1 MAPRPYDWSP
11 LGLGSD
17 PVPGNPEAVS
27 AESRRLGQTAQEL
40 RAQITML
47 QQIAGDTTLKGE
59 YAGAMRAHAQQ
70 LSQDLGKVATR
81 YESVAD
87 ATGQWSGQ
95 LAQAQATSL
104 AALGM
109 AQGPYEQLLRLQA
122 PTQPPASATATAQ
135 QRYAADKQYYQ
146 QAQSSAQAAISDAQ
160 RLLGQATGDR
170 DTAGATAAAKIS
182 SASHDS
188 LADSWWDQFKQMI
201 SSIANNLKTVATVI
215 GYIATAC
222 AILAVILTG
231 PLALVFLLLA
241 GGLLL
246 TELGVHTIL
255 AATGNGSWVDVG
267 LDVFA
272 LATLGYGAT
281 LDAGAE
287 TLEETARDAGV
298 EDIVEAHPLTIAVKG
313 LLEQANGLK
322 EDALKFGDDEFS
334 QAVDK
339 LADNVKAFGDNAA
352 SVAQSIAKQDVEIV
366 EEQVEEERSSIL
378 AITKDLSQHGS
389 HGTGNV
395 IGFTSRLYERFPDNP
410 QIAEALNSLRAL
422 GTRNAITFLSGTT
435 VDAADKTLSWT
446 SPAYNHFKDSLS
458 GALPADI
465 GTPVVTAA
473 ELFGPTDFIL
483 HTTEFASK

>member
-1 MAPRPYDWSP
+1 MRPYDWSP

-17 PVPGNPEAVS
+17 PVPGDPEAVS

-59 YAGAMRAHAQQ
+59 YAGTMRAHAQQ

-87 ATGQWSGQ
+87 ATGQWSGD
-95 LAQAQATSL
+95 LAEAQATSL
-104 AALGM
+104 TALRM
-109 AQGPYEQLLRLQA
+109 AEGPYEQLLRLQA
-122 PTQPPASATATAQ
+122 PTQPPASATPAAQ
-135 QRYAADKQYYQ
+135 RQYAADQQHYQ
-146 QAQSSAQAAISDAQ
+146 QAQSSAQAAVSDAQ
-160 RLLGQATGDR
+160 RLLGQVTGDR

-201 SSIANNLKTVATVI
+201 SSIASNLKTVATVI

-255 AATGNGSWVDVG
+255 AATGNGSWADVG

-298 EDIVEAHPLTIAVKG
+298 EDIVEAHPLTSAVKG
-313 LLEQANGLK
+313 LRRTGKRAQRGCPGVRGPGAGSGCKQIRGQRQRICKQGNQLFQGLGQGRRK
-322 EDALKFGDDEFS
+322 GLRGGDRAKSQFS
-334 QAVDK
+334 AQYREGPRSQRKPQYWK
-339 LADNVKAFGDNAA
+339 LP
-352 SVAQSIAKQDVEIV
+352 
-366 EEQVEEERSSIL
+366 R
-378 AITKDLSQHGS
+378 
-389 HGTGNV
+389 
-395 IGFTSRLYERFPDNP
+395 R
-410 QIAEALNSLRAL
+410 
-422 GTRNAITFLSGTT
+422 RN
-435 VDAADKTLSWT
+435 
-446 SPAYNHFKDSLS
+446 
-458 GALPADI
+458 
-465 GTPVVTAA
+465 
-473 ELFGPTDFIL
+473 
-483 HTTEFASK
+483 

>member
-1 MAPRPYDWSP
+1 VAPRPYDWSP

-27 AESRRLGQTAQEL
+27 AESRRLGQTAREL

-47 QQIAGDTTLKGE
+47 QKIAGHTTLKGE
-59 YAGAMRAHAQQ
+59 YAGTMRAHAQQ

-81 YESVAD
+81 YESAAD
-87 ATGQWSGQ
+87 ATGQWSGH

-104 AALGM
+104 AALRI

-122 PTQPPASATATAQ
+122 PKQPPASATAAAQRQYTA
-135 QRYAADKQYYQ
+135 DDQYYQ

-160 RLLGQATGDR
+160 RLLGRATSDR

-201 SSIANNLKTVATVI
+201 SGIASNLKTIATVI

-222 AILAVILTG
+222 ALLAVILTG
-231 PLALVFLLLA
+231 PLALVFLLIA

-246 TELGVHTIL
+246 TELGTHTIL
-255 AATGNGSWVDVG
+255 AATGNGSWADVG

-287 TLEETARDAGV
+287 ALEETAEDAGV
-298 EDIVEAHPLTIAVKG
+298 EDMVEGHPLTGAVQG
-313 LLEQANGLK
+313 LYNQANGFK
-322 EDALKFGDDEFS
+322 EDALKLGDQELS
-334 QAVDK
+334 QELDK
-339 LADNVKAFGDNAA
+339 LTEMSGKLKDSVYDFAKAVAKEKIGDVAEDAEAGSSSFIAVVKY
-352 SVAQSIAKQDVEIV
+352 
-366 EEQVEEERSSIL
+366 
-378 AITKDLSQHGS
+378 LSQYGS
-389 HGTGNV
+389 HGTGNASAV
-395 IGFTSRLYERFPDNP
+395 AAKLAERFPDNS
-410 QIAEALNSLRAL
+410 QIAGALKSLEVL
-422 GTRNAITFLSGTT
+422 GTRNAISFLSGTT
-435 VDAADKTLSWT
+435 VDAADKTLSWA
-446 SPAYNHFKDSLS
+446 SPTYNHFKDSLS
-458 GALPADI
+458 GALPGDI
-465 GTPVVTAA
+465 GIPVVTAA
-473 ELFGPTDFIL
+473 ELFGPTEFIL
-483 HTTEFASK
+483 HTTEFASN

>member
-1 MAPRPYDWSP
+1 VAPRPYDWSP

-27 AESRRLGQTAQEL
+27 AESRRLGQTAREL

-47 QQIAGDTTLKGE
+47 QEIAGDTTLKGE
-59 YAGAMRAHAQQ
+59 YAGTMRAHAQQ

-87 ATGQWSGQ
+87 ATGQWSGH

-104 AALGM
+104 AALRM

-122 PTQPPASATATAQ
+122 PKQPPASATAAAQ
-135 QRYAADKQYYQ
+135 RQYAADDQYYQ
-146 QAQSSAQAAISDAQ
+146 QAQSSALAAISDAQ
-160 RLLGQATGDR
+160 RLLGWATSDR

-188 LADSWWDQFKQMI
+188 LADSWWDEFKQTI
-201 SSIANNLKTVATVI
+201 SGIASNLKTIATVI

-222 AILAVILTG
+222 ALLAVILTG
-231 PLALVFLLLA
+231 PLALVFLLIA

-246 TELGVHTIL
+246 TELGTHTIL
-255 AATGNGSWVDVG
+255 AATGNGSWTDVG

-287 TLEETARDAGV
+287 ALEETATDAGV
-298 EDIVEAHPLTIAVKG
+298 EDIVEDHPLTSAVKG
-313 LLEQANGLK
+313 LVEQVTAFKEEALDAGYDELSEDLDKFDEATAVLKDKVYGFARGVAKEKLEGVATEAEEGRSSV
-322 EDALKFGDDEFS
+322 F
-334 QAVDK
+334 
-339 LADNVKAFGDNAA
+339 
-352 SVAQSIAKQDVEIV
+352 SVA
-366 EEQVEEERSSIL
+366 
-378 AITKDLSQHGS
+378 KDLGQHGS
-389 HGTGNV
+389 RGAGNAV
-395 IGFTSRLYERFPDNP
+395 GFVAKLAERFPDNS
-410 QIAEALNSLRAL
+410 QIAEALKSLKVL
-422 GTRNAITFLSGTT
+422 GTKNAITFLSGTT
-435 VDAADKTLSWT
+435 VDGADKTLSWA
-446 SPAYNHFKDSLS
+446 SPTYDHFKDSLS

-465 GTPVVTAA
+465 GIPVVTIA
-473 ELFGPTDFIL
+473 EQFGPTDFIV
-483 HTTEFASK
+483 HATEFASK